1 MKKTLFIAIAALALA
16 SVSFAAD
23 AKAGGDAF
31 QKACKGCHG
40 ADGTGNPA
48 VAKMLNTTIPVLG
61 SADVQKMSDAEISGV
76 IENGKGKMK
85 PMKGQPTAD
94 LVAFIRTLKK

>member
-1 MKKTLFIAIAALALA
+1 MKKTVFTVIAGLALA
-16 SVSFAAD
+16 GAAFAAD
-23 AKAGGDAF
+23 AKAGGEAF

-48 VAKMLNTTIPVLG
+48 VAKMLSATIPVLG
-61 SADVQKMSDAEISGV
+61 SAEVQKLSDAEISKV
-76 IENGKGKMK
+76 IEEGKGKMK

-94 LVAFIRTLKK
+94 LVAYIRTLKK